1 MGKIALDRLVP
12 GKKYR
17 MVIEAEFQDGNID
30 ASPAIEFTVPKA
42 PPLAKRTKL
51 KIDKTTYNAK
61 TPPPNVKT
69 VKKPKLL
76 LTIPEDITS
85 NLIWNDTVRDIVYIV
100 YRQGA
105 DKSKTNVASRKY
117 LNGDSFALGTIPT
130 IPSWTNGQIKTFG
143 IKVKDTNYYSFQFV
157 IARYIKGELPDW
169 SDANKF
175 WLQGNKI
182 NDILSQQAVWGS

>member
-17 MVIEAEFQDGNID
+17 MVIEGEFQDGNIN

-61 TPPPNVKT
+61 IGGKT

-76 LTIPEDITS
+76 ITIPEDITS
-85 NLIWNDTVRDIVYIV
+85 NLIWNDTVRDIAYVI

-105 DKSKTNVASRKY
+105 DKSKTNVAPIKY
-117 LNGDSFALGTIPT
+117 LNGNLFAIGTVPD
-130 IPSWTNGQIKTFG
+130 IPSWTNGQVKTFG

-157 IARYIKGELPDW
+157 IARYIKDSSGNW
-169 SDANKF
+169 STKF
-175 WLQGNKI
+175 WLQGNRL
-182 NDILSQQAVWGS
+182 NDIVSQQSVWGS

>member
-1 MGKIALDRLVP
+1 MAKIALEKLVP

-17 MVIEAEFQDGNID
+17 MVIEAQVPDGLVRANT
-30 ASPAIEFTVPKA
+30 SIEFTVPKA

-61 TPPPNVKT
+61 VAGKT

-76 LTIPEDITS
+76 ITIPEDITS
-85 NLIWNDTVRDIVYIV
+85 NLIWNDSVRDIVYVV
-100 YRQGA
+100 YRSA
-105 DKSKTNVASRKY
+105 VDKKRANVAPRKY
-117 LNGDSFALGTIPT
+117 LNGDTFAIGTVPT
-130 IPSWTNGQIKTFG
+130 IPSWTTGQIKTFG

-157 IARYIKGELPDW
+157 IARYIKDADGNW
-169 SDANKF
+169 SNKF
-175 WLQGNKI
+175 WLQGNKL